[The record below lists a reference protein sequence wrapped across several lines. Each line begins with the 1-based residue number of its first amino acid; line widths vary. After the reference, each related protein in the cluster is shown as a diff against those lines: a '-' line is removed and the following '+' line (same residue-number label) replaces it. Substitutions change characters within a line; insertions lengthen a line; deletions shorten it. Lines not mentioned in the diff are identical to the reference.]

1 MNVKRAVFVA
11 TIFAT
16 AVFTA
21 CIGNGRYCPASDFVV
36 TVTDDGTAVE
46 ITGYVGGNT
55 AVRIPPTIQGLPV
68 TQIGT
73 GAFLARGLTG
83 VTIPD
88 SVLLIGTG
96 AFAENQLTHVTI
108 PDGVLFIGLGA
119 FDSNQLSKVAIP
131 AGVTYI
137 SAGAF
142 WNNRLT
148 SVSIPDSVTVI
159 GNGAFGFTSGLTSV
173 SVPSHTEI
181 HPDAFD
187 PEVMVTR
194 R

>member
-1 MNVKRAVFVA
+1 MKRAVFVV
-11 TIFAT
+11 
-16 AVFTA
+16 AVFAMLAFTN
-21 CIGNGRYCPASDFVV
+21 CASNRQYNRESNFVFDV
-36 TVTDDGTAVE
+36 IDGGTAVE
-46 ITGYVGGNT
+46 ITGYTGLSRT
-55 AVRIPPTIQGLPV
+55 VRIPPRINDLPV
-68 TQIGT
+68 TRIGD
-73 GAFLARGLTG
+73 GVFIRKMLTS

-88 SVLLIGTG
+88 SVTHIGTG
-96 AFAENQLTHVTI
+96 AFAENRLAHVTI
-108 PDGVLFIGLGA
+108 PDGVLLIGLGA
-119 FDSNQLSKVAIP
+119 FDSNKLSEVAIP

-159 GNGAFGFTSGLTSV
+159 GNGAFGFTGGLTSV
-173 SVPSHTEI
+173 SVPRHTEI

-187 PEVMVTR
+187 PEVTVTR